1 MLWLIVA
8 ISAYFIL
15 AVVFLVD
22 KYLLTKAIPNPKV
35 YAFYVGTL
43 GILVLVLAPFVGFYI
58 PEKSQIALSLLAGAV
73 FVYGLF
79 WFYKTLQL
87 FEASRAVPAIGGLT
101 PLFTFGLIYLF
112 TSGREVL
119 SSRGLIAFILLVLG
133 SILINLKKEK
143 LINLKSFKFSILTA
157 FFFSLAFVLTKYIY
171 LVQPFW
177 NGFIW
182 KSIGGFL
189 MAACFFIFFPE
200 IKKEIFRY
208 RVEHINYVL
217 SEGEEEDVVLF
228 AREKFQ
234 KKTAVVFLS
243 NQAAGAGAA
252 ILQNW
257 AIFLAPLA
265 YVPVIHALNG
275 TQYVFLF
282 IFSIFLSLKFPQILK
297 EEISKE
303 VLFQKI
309 IAILLIGGGLILLS
323 L

>member
-1 MLWLIVA
+1 MLWLTIT
-8 ISAYFIL
+8 ILAYFIL
-15 AVVFLVD
+15 AIVFLVD
-22 KYLLTKAIPNPKV
+22 KYLLTGSIPNPKV

-87 FEASRAVPAIGGLT
+87 FEASRVVPAIGGLT

-112 TSGREVL
+112 TLGQEIL
-119 SSRGLIAFILLVLG
+119 SPKGFMAFILLVLG

-143 LINLKSFKFSILTA
+143 LINLKSFKFCILTA

-182 KSIGGFL
+182 RSIGGFL

-200 IKKEIFRY
+200 IKKEIFRN
-208 RVEHINYVL
+208 RVPRQRN
-217 SEGEEEDVVLF
+217 EGEEEDVVLF

-243 NQAAGAGAA
+243 NQTAGAGAA

-303 VLFQKI
+303 VLSQKI
-309 IAILLIGGGLILLS
+309 IAILLIGGGLILLTS
-323 L
+323 

>member
-1 MLWLIVA
+1 MLWLTIT
-8 ISAYFIL
+8 ILAYFIL
-15 AVVFLVD
+15 AIVFLVD
-22 KYLLTKAIPNPKV
+22 KYLLTGSIPNPKV

-87 FEASRAVPAIGGLT
+87 FEASRVVPAIGGLT

-112 TSGREVL
+112 TLGQEIL
-119 SSRGLIAFILLVLG
+119 SPKGFMAFILLVLG

-171 LVQPFW
+171 LVQSFW

-182 KSIGGFL
+182 RSIGGFL
-189 MAACFFIFFPE
+189 MAACFFTFFPE
-200 IKKEIFRY
+200 IKKEIFRK
-208 RVEHINYVL
+208 
-217 SEGEEEDVVLF
+217 
-228 AREKFQ
+228 REKFQ

-243 NQAAGAGAA
+243 NQTAGAGAA

-303 VLFQKI
+303 VLSQKI
-309 IAILLIGGGLILLS
+309 IAILLIGGGLILLTS
-323 L
+323 R